1 MSRIRADKFVNNAA
15 TGAPQLTYGAEV
27 VAGVGLTG
35 AGGINVTG
43 VITATSFSGDGSGLT
58 GVASTDNII
67 TGTAATFNNNVN
79 ISGVTTVGVLTA
91 YTTVTVG
98 TAITADASS
107 GIVTATSFST
117 ADKINHTGDT
127 NTSIRFPAADTFA
140 VETNG
145 SERARVDSSGR
156 LLIGHTSSTA
166 LGVINS
172 KLQVE
177 NTDYDGSLTIKR
189 NTNGDGGPAIH
200 LVKSRGT
207 SNGSNTLVADDDNL
221 GAIRFY
227 GTTGSEAEE
236 GAMIRAVVDGT
247 PSATNTDMPTRF
259 EFLTTEENSSA
270 GPVVRM
276 TISDV
281 GDVTMTS
288 NNGGGEVLT
297 INRQAADGTL
307 VSFQQAGS
315 VEGNIA
321 VSGSTV
327 SYNGAHLTRW
337 SQFVGIST
345 NVKSDRPTILR
356 GSVLSNLDEMCEW
369 GGEDNE
375 QLNRMKVSDVEG
387 DPKVAGVFQGYD
399 DADEV
404 YTNDFYCAMTGDFV
418 IRIAQGTTVAN
429 GDLLMSAGDGTAKPQ
444 GDDIVRSKTV
454 AKVTSTTKSVTYS
467 DGSYCVPCVLM
478 AC

>member
-15 TGAPQLTYGAEV
+15 TGAPQLTLGAEIPV
-27 VAGVGLTG
+27 GYGLTG

-67 TGTAATFNNNVN
+67 TGTAATFTNV
-79 ISGVTTVGVLTA
+79 VK
-91 YTTVTVG
+91 VG
-98 TAITADASS
+98 TAITIDATS
-107 GIVTATSFST
+107 GIVTATSFSGST
-117 ADKINHTGDT
+117 GSFTGDVDIADKIIHTGDT

-369 GGEDNE
+369 GEEDNE

>member
-1 MSRIRADKFVNNAA
+1 MFAGYTQGSSTQTVRINND
-15 TGAPQLTYGAEV
+15 G
-27 VAGVGLTG
+27 
-35 AGGINVTG
+35 
-43 VITATSFSGDGSGLT
+43 TATFKGDLT
-58 GVASTDNII
+58 I
-67 TGTAATFNNNVN
+67 
-79 ISGVTTVGVLTA
+79 
-91 YTTVTVG
+91 
-98 TAITADASS
+98 
-107 GIVTATSFST
+107 
-117 ADKINHTGDT
+117 ADKIIHDGDT
-127 NTSIRFPAADTFA
+127 NTAIRFPAADTFT
-140 VETNG
+140 VETAGSEAFRVDSDRNLIVGATNADSFKFKVTNG
-145 SERARVDSSGR
+145 AGLLGRFTDGTSQTLDIRQATGGIELQNPNNGFVSIKGSSTERARVDSSGR

-288 NNGGGEVLT
+288 NNGGGEALT

-369 GGEDNE
+369 GEEDNE

-418 IRIAQGTTVAN
+418 IRIAQGTTVTN

-444 GDDIVRSKTV
+444 GDDIVRSKTI